1 MVATSGKV
9 VWVGRVISVLL
20 SLLFAMSAFMKL
32 KGGAEVMQGMAHL
45 GFPESLIMPLA
56 ILEIS
61 CVVIYLIP
69 ATSVL
74 GAILLTGYIGGAI
87 CTHLRVGDPFF
98 IQIALGIF
106 VWLGLYLR
114 ENRLKALI
122 PLRTSQAS

>member
-1 MVATSGKV
+1 MTAAGGKV
-9 VWVGRVISVLL
+9 AWVGQAISVSA
-20 SLLFAMSAFMKL
+20 SLLFGMSSFMKL
-32 KGGAEVMQGMAHL
+32 KGGAEVTQGMAHL
-45 GFPESLIMPLA
+45 GLSESLMTPLA
-56 ILEIS
+56 LLEIS

-98 IQIALGIF
+98 VQIALGMF

-114 ENRLKALI
+114 DNRLKALI
-122 PLRTSQAS
+122 PLRTL